1 MSKPELCEMFP
12 ESRYNGYIPN
22 QDIILKLK
30 IDYASEE
37 VRNNVKDITIMN
49 VNLGKKY
56 INKNIFLVIKTKF
69 TFLY

>member
-1 MSKPELCEMFP
+1 MSKPEICEMFP

-37 VRNNVKDITIMN
+37 VRNNIKTITIEN
-49 VNLGKKY
+49 VKLGKKK
-56 INKNIFLVIKTKF
+56 NKYQYFL
-69 TFLY
+69 